1 MDPKIKMKIS
11 IFYFSYLF
19 GETLVLILN
28 LEGNRNVLISKI
40 QPLFFSNIQTHS
52 KCMDATTAYNPTMYT
67 RQKQAVRSKLLS
79 FASAVS

>member
-28 LEGNRNVLISKI
+28 LEGNRNMS
-40 QPLFFSNIQTHS
+40 
-52 KCMDATTAYNPTMYT
+52 
-67 RQKQAVRSKLLS
+67 
-79 FASAVS
+79 